1 MRYKLTLSYC
11 GAPYCGWQIQDNAPT
26 VQGEVEKALALLLGS
41 PIHVTGAGRTDTGV
55 NALDYPAH
63 FDTDAPFD
71 ATHLLYKLNAIV
83 GRGIAFKAIERC
95 PDDFHARFDAT
106 KRTYNYFIH
115 KRKDPFMDDF
125 SYMLPY
131 GLDID
136 SMNAAA
142 RLLVGEKDF
151 SAFEKAGA
159 DNATSVCTVYSAGWK
174 SHIPSYMAAS
184 GHTPA
189 DEYDY
194 VVFEIS
200 ANRFLRNMV
209 RAIVG
214 TLIDIGRGKRP
225 VEWISEV
232 IASQN
237 RSSAGQSVPGKALF
251 LTRVEY

>member
-1 MRYKLTLSYC
+1 MEDLSDIHSL
-11 GAPYCGWQIQDNAPT
+11 GFR
-26 VQGEVEKALALLLGS
+26 GEALASIASVARVELL
-41 PIHVTGAGRTDTGV
+41 TR
-55 NALDYPAH
+55 
-63 FDTDAPFD
+63 
-71 ATHLLYKLNAIV
+71 
-83 GRGIAFKAIERC
+83 
-95 PDDFHARFDAT
+95 
-106 KRTYNYFIH
+106 
-115 KRKDPFMDDF
+115 
-125 SYMLPY
+125 
-131 GLDID
+131 
-136 SMNAAA
+136 
-142 RLLVGEKDF
+142 
-151 SAFEKAGA
+151 
-159 DNATSVCTVYSAGWK
+159 
-174 SHIPSYMAAS
+174 
-184 GHTPA
+184 TPA